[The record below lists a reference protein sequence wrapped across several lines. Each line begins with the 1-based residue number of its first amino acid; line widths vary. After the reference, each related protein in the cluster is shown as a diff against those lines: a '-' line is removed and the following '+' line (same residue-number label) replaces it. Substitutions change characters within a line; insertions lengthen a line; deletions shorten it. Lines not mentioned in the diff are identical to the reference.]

1 MEIGI
6 TGRALPDLSC
16 GLFYHQSPVNN
27 HPAKWIM
34 ETREKTHPAHCP
46 VMEKVITTYLTN
58 FLILSLFFY
67 ESKRFPLFSDSNRLP
82 DPNNTRTRRL
92 VRSLWLLLRYVR
104 CKGERELSSS
114 MKCMSLRREY
124 KERKYLNSEPKNTK

>member
-6 TGRALPDLSC
+6 TGKALPGLSC
-16 GLFYHQSPVNN
+16 GLFHHQSPVNN
-27 HPAKWIM
+27 HPAKRIM

-67 ESKRFPLFSDSNRLP
+67 ESKRFPLFSDANHLP
-82 DPNNTRTRRL
+82 DPNNTQDPQTCAQPL
-92 VRSLWLLLRYVR
+92 AASTSCEVQ
-104 CKGERELSSS
+104 GERELSSL
-114 MKCMSLRREY
+114 M
-124 KERKYLNSEPKNTK
+124 